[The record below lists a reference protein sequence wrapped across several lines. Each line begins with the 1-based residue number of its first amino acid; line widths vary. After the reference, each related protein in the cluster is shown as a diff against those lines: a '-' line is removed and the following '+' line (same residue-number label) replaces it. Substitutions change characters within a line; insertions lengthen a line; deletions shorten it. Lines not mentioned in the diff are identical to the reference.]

1 MILDC
6 YIIREYLPNGKHT
19 DHGYYEEAEMLEDL
33 AEFQTGSNRFEV
45 IPCTADDVR
54 YGLNHDEL
62 VLSIHGK
69 EAVNLTNEYCNDIHG
84 RHACYVNLF
93 DGGVKIGQMEPV
105 LDSDEVYNGLDQH
118 WTDVTV
124 NINHFDDVLAQ
135 LHDMGFAGMWCFAM
149 LEHSNGSTEE
159 GGFFQI

>member
-1 MILDC
+1 MSC
-6 YIIREYLPNGKHT
+6 FIIREYLPDGT
-19 DHGYYEEAEMLEDL
+19 VSDHGYYEEDEMLEDL
-33 AEFQTGSNRFEV
+33 AEFQTGSNCFEV

-69 EAVNLTNEYCNDIHG
+69 EAVKLTNEYCNDIHG
-84 RHACYVNLF
+84 CHACYVNLF

-118 WTDVTV
+118 WVDVTV
-124 NINHFDDVLAQ
+124 NTNHFDDVLAQ
-135 LHDMGFAGMWCFAM
+135 LHDMGFAGMWCFAV
-149 LEHSNGSTEE
+149 LEHSDGNTEE